1 MKNSKSKVKQ
11 TKTYSANHA
20 GNVILHLSDLHFG
33 YDRDTQAKAQRNTA
47 LQQLKSVINDQ
58 ESGWKPTI
66 ICITGDIAMTASLP
80 DYSCANKWL
89 SDLLRTLNLTPDSL
103 VICPGNHDVRR
114 NIAEG
119 YAPPRNNIEA
129 DRFLRVDHFRK
140 QVPPFKEF
148 NNFCA
153 QLSIPPYLVGR
164 KKSYLTGVRLF
175 NNIRFICLNSAWFS
189 QRNIVNSKQDDA
201 NLLWLGLP
209 ILEYLESKKTFL
221 NLEHNPITPFTI
233 ALFHHPFDVLHD
245 NERNQ
250 RPPRKSTQEYI
261 AYRSHLILTGHD
273 HGIPTDPTPIMT
285 RAYHF
290 RGGATYENSRYENS
304 FHLIRLEDNYLL
316 ERRFLYEPSSSKSLW
331 SKIDDSS
338 KLYYWDYSKRIIE
351 NQEKQKELS
360 KIENNYKIFE
370 GIMLQADYENG
381 LKTLTEGCELLISV
395 SSLLTPEE
403 KTNIQ
408 TKYSDSVLN
417 NLSIMTLEQGNK
429 YKEIVLRILN
439 I

>member
-1 MKNSKSKVKQ
+1 MGS
-11 TKTYSANHA
+11 
-20 GNVILHLSDLHFG
+20 
-33 YDRDTQAKAQRNTA
+33 
-47 LQQLKSVINDQ
+47 
-58 ESGWKPTI
+58 I
-66 ICITGDIAMTASLP
+66 I
-80 DYSCANKWL
+80 
-89 SDLLRTLNLTPDSL
+89 
-103 VICPGNHDVRR
+103 
-114 NIAEG
+114 
-119 YAPPRNNIEA
+119 
-129 DRFLRVDHFRK
+129 
-140 QVPPFKEF
+140 
-148 NNFCA
+148 
-153 QLSIPPYLVGR
+153 
-164 KKSYLTGVRLF
+164 
-175 NNIRFICLNSAWFS
+175 
-189 QRNIVNSKQDDA
+189 
-201 NLLWLGLP
+201 
-209 ILEYLESKKTFL
+209 YLESKKTFL

-245 NERNQ
+245 NERNR

-331 SKIDDSS
+331 SKINDYS

-351 NQEKQKELS
+351 NQEKKKELS

-370 GIMLQADYENG
+370 GIMLQADYGNG

-417 NLSIMTLEQGNK
+417 NLSIMTLEQGNQ
-429 YKEIVLRILN
+429 YKEIMLRILN